1 MTDATLRRQ
10 LEQAA
15 RLDSDEG
22 AQHAAVDEIICIAL
36 DRLGMSESAA
46 LYRRLIDRWSYATT
60 RGNAN
65 V

>member
-15 RLDSDEG
+15 RLDSDES

-46 LYRRLIDRWSYATT
+46 LYRKFIDKCSYPTT
-60 RGNAN
+60 GGNAN